1 MISRF
6 KTIDLFLIIIPIIFV
21 VLSVAVIYSL
31 VVGTDDFS
39 YVVRQAVF
47 AGIGIFFMGLGSF
60 VDYRFFKG
68 TSFIFYIM
76 ALLLLLLAYTVGKFG
91 ALGSKSWLDLGF
103 FRLQPSE
110 IAKIFLIF
118 SLASFFSPRI
128 GRLRWRD
135 ILFSLLMVGIPL
147 GMILIE
153 PDLGTALVIVFVYF
167 FLFFV
172 AKPNNFQKIIAI
184 LIIALASTTLVLA
197 AAKVG
202 PFGKILKDYQRDRLI
217 IFINPASDPYD
228 KGYNITQS
236 QITVG
241 SGGLF
246 GKGLGKGSQSQLQF
260 LPEPHTDFIFS
271 GIAESFGFAGSIT
284 FLALYAYLILRILN
298 IANTAKD
305 NFGMLL
311 SCGISAMFLFQ
322 VLINVGMTVGMA
334 PITGIPLP
342 LLSYGGTSMVVS
354 LFSLG
359 VAQSVY
365 IRHQKIRF

>member
-1 MISRF
+1 MLSRL
-6 KTIDLFLIIIPIIFV
+6 KTIDVFLIVIPMIFV
-21 VLSVAVIYSL
+21 VLSIAVIYSL

-39 YVVRQAVF
+39 YVVRQAIF
-47 AGIGIFFMGLGSF
+47 AGIGLFFMGVGSF

-68 TSFIFYIM
+68 TSFIFYGL

-91 ALGSKSWLDLGF
+91 ALGSKSWIDLGF

-118 SLASFFSPRI
+118 SLASFFSSKI

-135 ILFSLLMVGIPL
+135 IIFSLVLVGIPL
-147 GMILIE
+147 GMILVE
-153 PDLGTALVIVFVYF
+153 PDLGTALVIVFVYI
-167 FLFFV
+167 FLFFIT
-172 AKPNNFQKIIAI
+172 KPNALQKIIAVFVLTLSASL
-184 LIIALASTTLVLA
+184 LILA
-197 AAKVG
+197 AANIG
-202 PFGKILKDYQRDRLI
+202 PFGKLLKDYQRDRLI
-217 IFINPASDPYD
+217 TFVNPSSDPYD
-228 KGYNITQS
+228 KGYNVTQS

-271 GIAESFGFAGSIT
+271 GIAESFGFAGTIT
-284 FLALYAYLILRILN
+284 FIGLYVYLILRLLN

-322 VLINVGMTVGMA
+322 VLINIGMTIGLA

-359 VAQSVY
+359 VAQSVC